1 MLRGSLD
8 DFTLSDIFRLLSF
21 TKKTGKLEVVR
32 GAGDGKVFFR
42 DGEVYFAQ
50 SSIKREP
57 LGQKLVRAG
66 ALTESALMK
75 ALDLNAETGERVG
88 EVLLREGAITEEQ
101 LITGVRGQIED
112 AVFDL
117 LRWDVGDYEF
127 ETHER
132 FVAEIPIS
140 VSVENLIMEASR
152 RLDELQMMQKKIP
165 SADVVVVVAPVPP
178 EGAREINITPDEWR
192 LLVII
197 DGSRTVG
204 QICEAANLDEFTGT
218 RTLYG
223 LISSGLVDV
232 ISLGPTAEPSPVA
245 RPPLA
250 VTDLPPVPE
259 EVGAGAMGA
268 APTHPDEVPVA
279 DTDFGFEPED
289 GDRNWHD
296 DLEVDLNTGAVD
308 TTVSYGATAA
318 NETELEYEPRHQAD
332 ANGPPGDSW
341 PETDALGHPG
351 SDPALRDLPGGG
363 RANEGF
369 PPDVAAATEPEG
381 PSQPE
386 EPPPP
391 RAPEPPLE
399 ESRAGEDTFLSDIL
413 NVSEVTLEE
422 AERPETQDGAIAET
436 SGAAD
441 DGDGSGPASPTRVDR
456 AAVVRELAGL
466 FSDKEMQPRRVR
478 SSPGAGDSGVEAEGA
493 APAKRRVED
502 DEEISKGLIGRFIDG
517 VKGM

>member
-21 TKKTGKLEVVR
+21 TKKTGKLEVAR
-32 GAGDGKVFFR
+32 GAGNGKVFFR

-50 SSIKREP
+50 SSITREP

-66 ALTESALMK
+66 ALPESALMR
-75 ALDLNAETGERVG
+75 ALDLNAQTGERVG

-117 LRWDVGDYEF
+117 LRWDVGDFEF
-127 ETHER
+127 ESHER

-165 SADVVVVVAPVPP
+165 SADVVLVVAPVPP
-178 EGAREINITPDEWR
+178 DGAREINITPDEWR

-197 DGSRTVG
+197 DGSRTVR

-232 ISLGPTAEPSPVA
+232 ISLGPTADPSPVA

-250 VTDLPPVPE
+250 ATDLPPVPAE
-259 EVGAGAMGA
+259 EVGAGAIDV
-268 APTHPDEVPVA
+268 APPRTGEA
-279 DTDFGFEPED
+279 LEEEADFGFAPED
-289 GDRNWHD
+289 ADRSWHD
-296 DLEVDLNTGAVD
+296 GLEVDLGPVD
-308 TTVSYGATAA
+308 TTAA
-318 NETELEYEPRHQAD
+318 KETELGYEPRHQAD
-332 ANGPPGDSW
+332 AEVAPDDSW
-341 PETDALGHPG
+341 SETDVLGDLGDPG
-351 SDPALRDLPGGG
+351 SDPAPHDLPGDG
-363 RANEGF
+363 RANEGL
-369 PPDVAAATEPEG
+369 PRDVAAAPESEG
-381 PSQPE
+381 SSQPE
-386 EPPPP
+386 EPHPP
-391 RAPEPPLE
+391 RAPEPPVE
-399 ESRAGEDTFLSDIL
+399 ESRAAGDDTFLSDIL

-422 AERPETQDGAIAET
+422 AERPETQDGAVAET

-441 DGDGSGPASPTRVDR
+441 DGDGSGPALPTRVDR

-466 FSDKEMQPRRVR
+466 FSDEEMQPRRVR
-478 SSPGAGDSGVEAEGA
+478 SSPGAEDSGVEDEGT